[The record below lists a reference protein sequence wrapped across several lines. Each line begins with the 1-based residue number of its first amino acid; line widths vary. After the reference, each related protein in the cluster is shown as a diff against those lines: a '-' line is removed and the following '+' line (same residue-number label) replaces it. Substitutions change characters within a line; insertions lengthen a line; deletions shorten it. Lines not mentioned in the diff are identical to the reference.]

1 LTAPALNSIPA
12 AIVMLPMPTNRRLC
26 RLALVLTPLT
36 ATLLCSAAD
45 WPQWRG
51 PHRDGRVPDAP
62 QVKSLPESPRVLWKI
77 PAGPGH
83 SSVIVQ
89 GEHLFYVD
97 QLGDQE
103 VAHLCEAATGKELW
117 RQPYAEPAEYSNY
130 GTGPRC
136 TPLLDGDRIYVQSG
150 RGEFRCLA
158 RADGRTLWRFNFEK
172 DYGATFFGNRSSDPE
187 AKETA
192 ARRHGNNGSPV
203 IDGERIFVPVGSP
216 KGATLVAFDKRTG
229 KELWRAGSDNTAY
242 SSLMMATIEGVR
254 QVVHLTGDAL
264 MGVDAATGRILW
276 RTPVKTGAKRHVFTP
291 IIDGNRITISSSTI
305 GMIQYAVAKEGSQFD
320 IKPAWENKDVK
331 VTIATS
337 VLVNGKLYGLGTSKG
352 QSASDYAC
360 VDAATGKTLWTKPGF
375 GDYASTTAFGD
386 KLLVLNSNGEMF
398 LLAADPSG
406 YKELGRMQACGK
418 TYSHPAYANGRL
430 YVRDDRQI
438 LALAFP

>member
-1 LTAPALNSIPA
+1 MHPITFHPVILGLIACATGFHLTTAAGAP
-12 AIVMLPMPTNRRLC
+12 
-26 RLALVLTPLT
+26 
-36 ATLLCSAAD
+36 AAD

-51 PHRDGRVPDAP
+51 PNRDGVVPNAP
-62 QVKSLPESPRVLWKI
+62 KLAALPATLNIAWKI

-83 SSVIVQ
+83 ASVIVE
-89 GEHLFYVD
+89 GKHLFYVD
-97 QLGDQE
+97 ELEGKE
-103 VAHLCEAATGKELW
+103 VAHLCDSATGKELW
-117 RQPYAEPAEYSNY
+117 RQAYADPAEYSNY

-136 TPLLDGDRIYVQSG
+136 TPLFDGDRIYAQSG
-150 RGEFRCLA
+150 RGEFRCFN
-158 RADGRTLWRFNFEK
+158 RADGKTLWRFNFEK
-172 DYGATFFGNRSSDPE
+172 DYGATFFGNKSSDPA

-203 IDGERIFVPVGSP
+203 VDGNRIFVPVGSP
-216 KGATLVAFDKRTG
+216 DGATLVAFDKLTG

-264 MGVDAATGRILW
+264 MGVAADSGRILW

-291 IIDGNRITISSSTI
+291 IIEGNRILISSSTI
-305 GMIQYAVAKEGSQFD
+305 GMIQFAVSKAGSQFD

-331 VTIATS
+331 VTIGTS
-337 VLVNGKLYGLGTSKG
+337 ALVGGALYGIGTSKG

-360 VDAATGKTLWTKPGF
+360 VDAKSGKTLWTKPGF
-375 GDYASTTAFGD
+375 GDYASTTVFGD
-386 KLLVLNSNGEMF
+386 KLVVLNSNGEMY
-398 LLAADPSG
+398 LLAADPTG

-418 TYSHPAYANGRL
+418 TYSHPAYAQGRL

-438 LALAFP
+438 MALVFP